1 MELGVAPI
9 LVFFFSAET
18 QHFFWLN
25 QVETPFLVQ
34 ITMILG
40 EIATNLWEIYGKSM
54 GHLWK
59 IYGTYGKFMENLWNF
74 LLGIKH
80 HDENPD
86 RMGPPVERAIVQK
99 RLYYKFFLEL
109 WFMVDITN

>member
-1 MELGVAPI
+1 
-9 LVFFFSAET
+9 
-18 QHFFWLN
+18 
-25 QVETPFLVQ
+25 
-34 ITMILG
+34 
-40 EIATNLWEIYGKSM
+40 M